1 MIRVRLRLYW
11 SPRCYPITPS
21 CSQNVQAF
29 IRRAPRMADKTS
41 WTKPRARMTYGDSIV
56 EAGGL
61 TAGIGTAAGP
71 WPARLRAREGVVL
84 AGWGGAA
91 RRGRGGGGGG
101 AGGARKS
108 GGRRGG
114 GEQWGRADERGDGV
128 AQCSGMGARTATRR
142 RRPS

>member
-71 WPARLRAREGVVL
+71 WPARLRAREGVIL
-84 AGWGGAA
+84 AGWGGAP
-91 RRGRGGGGGG
+91 RGDGRGGGGAHG
-101 AGGARKS
+101 APPKK
-108 GGRRGG
+108 GG
-114 GEQWGRADERGDGV
+114 GGVSTGAWGTQGRAGEHS
-128 AQCSGMGARTATRR
+128 A
-142 RRPS
+142 

>member
-71 WPARLRAREGVVL
+71 WPARLRADD
-84 AGWGGAA
+84 GGTTGNTMPPCVGIGERAA
-91 RRGRGGGGGG
+91 DILQKEY
-101 AGGARKS
+101 AL
-108 GGRRGG
+108 
-114 GEQWGRADERGDGV
+114 
-128 AQCSGMGARTATRR
+128 
-142 RRPS
+142 